1 MRLAPPPT
9 LKFTVHTVY
18 WSIIYRY
25 KYWGKNYNISLEVC
39 TEVQYSYLW
48 TFILKRQNAVLLF
61 AFQKL
66 TFRSFRM
73 ATIAGKGGNRFRLT
87 ITTADHACAGTTMG
101 GGFSCFLKPPM
112 KSKPDTLWVAMCVA
126 HFPGLISHCD
136 WLAGGMTRGRPVR
149 CVSGKHEARE
159 RQIVNGPVFSCLPGW
174 QLTNK

>member
-66 TFRSFRM
+66 TFRSFRT

-101 GGFSCFLKPPM
+101 GGVLVFFKAPDEIKARHPLSRDVCRSFSRIDF
-112 KSKPDTLWVAMCVA
+112 SLW
-126 HFPGLISHCD
+126 LISGWND
-136 WLAGGMTRGRPVR
+136 TRTACAVCVR
-149 CVSGKHEARE
+149 
-159 RQIVNGPVFSCLPGW
+159 
-174 QLTNK
+174 